1 MSGGRITIDTEFR
14 VPQYSPV
21 CSFCR
26 HIDRSTM
33 RRCTAFAGE
42 IPLEIW
48 TGENTHRAPFPGDGG
63 TTFEWA
69 DDVAPDLR
77 AKIEGQVKQ

>member
-1 MSGGRITIDTEFR
+1 MNGDSITIDKGLEI
-14 VPQYSPV
+14 PQYSPV

-26 HIDRSTM
+26 HADRSM
-33 RRCTAFAGE
+33 LRRCAAFAGD

-63 TTFEWA
+63 TTFAWA
-69 DDVAPDLR
+69 DDVAPAVR
-77 AKIEGQVKQ
+77 ANIEAQVRQ